1 MRPPPGTTA
10 TVVREVERKFR
21 VHEGFQIPEL
31 AAGCGASVDARGT
44 AALTATYHDTGD
56 LRLAREGITL
66 RRRTGGDDDGWHLK
80 IPVRK
85 AGKAGRIGVRDE
97 IRLPLDSART
107 GQPPAELLGLVAAVV
122 RGETVRP
129 VATLRSV
136 RTTRVLRDAAGRP
149 VAELVDDVVS
159 LLDGPAAEA
168 AGPAT
173 EATAGA
179 GRDTASPAAPR
190 FRELELELLTDPGD
204 ELAVVLSEQVSAD
217 LIAAGAIPG
226 EFVAKA
232 VRALGPTAAAPPE
245 VPEPPEVGPADV
257 AQLAVIAHLR
267 RHVRALRAEDVLVR
281 RNAEDAVH
289 QMRVAARR
297 LRSGLQVFRPLLD
310 RQWADALRDEL
321 RWVAATLGDY
331 RDAEVLLA
339 RLERRLDSLPA
350 DQLAAAEARTVIR
363 RRLHEQMRV
372 ARHASLEMLDSPRYL
387 RLHDELVAAA
397 NEPRTTAA
405 AELPCGQVLTRPVSK
420 AYAALAKK
428 VNRLLVDEEG
438 GLQAGAG
445 GAPDEEWHETRI
457 TAKRARYAVDACTQV
472 FGEPAAALGKQLS
485 RVTEVLGEHQD
496 GAVAAQTL
504 HQLASSTGVTTGV
517 ADILAVLQRAE
528 RDAVSASRAAF
539 ADIWEQASARRW
551 RLWMEE

>member
-1 MRPPPGTTA
+1 MRSPGVTA
-10 TVVREVERKFR
+10 GTAVREVERKFR
-21 VHEGFQIPEL
+21 VHEGFRMPEL
-31 AAGCGASVDARGT
+31 AAGCGASVDERGT
-44 AALTATYHDTGD
+44 AALTATYHDTED

-66 RRRTGGDDDGWHLK
+66 RRRTGGGDDGWHLK
-80 IPVRK
+80 IPVRRSS
-85 AGKAGRIGVRDE
+85 KAGRDGIRDE
-97 IRLPLDSART
+97 IRLPLDSSD
-107 GQPPAELLGLVAAVV
+107 GQPPAELLSLVAAVV
-122 RGETVRP
+122 RGNAVRP
-129 VATLRSV
+129 VATLRSE

-159 LLDGPAAEA
+159 LLDGPPAEVAA
-168 AGPAT
+168 
-173 EATAGA
+173 
-179 GRDTASPAAPR
+179 R

-204 ELAVVLSEQVSAD
+204 ERVAVLAEQVSAD
-217 LIAAGAIPG
+217 LIAAGAVPG
-226 EFVAKA
+226 EFVAKV

-245 VPEPPEVGPADV
+245 VPEPPEVRPTDPAR
-257 AQLAVIAHLR
+257 LAVIGHLR

-281 RNAEDAVH
+281 RGAEDAVH

-297 LRSGLQVFRPLLD
+297 LRSGLQVFRPLVD

-350 DQLAAAEARTVIR
+350 DEPAVAEARTVIR

-387 RLHDELVAAA
+387 RLHDALVAAA

-405 AELPCGQVLTRPVSK
+405 AELPCAQVLTPPVGK
-420 AYAALAKK
+420 AYGTLAKK
-428 VNRLLVDEEG
+428 VSRLLADEEA
-438 GLQAGAG
+438 GLRAGVG

-457 TAKRARYAVDACTQV
+457 AAKRARYAVDACTPA
-472 FGEPAAALGKQLS
+472 FRDPAAALGKQLS

-504 HQLASSTGVTTGV
+504 HQLASSTAVATGATSGRSGV

-539 ADIWEQASARRW
+539 ADIWAQASERRW